1 MSLNKPLESI
11 SEADLQALVSDGVPE
26 GKVIEYKDSLPDDSH
41 DDKKEFLAD
50 VSSFSNAAGG
60 HLLFGIEEDAGVPVQ
75 ICGLQDIDP
84 DADIL
89 RLENML
95 RDNIEPRIPGLSM
108 RAIQTSSGSVVV
120 VRVPRSW
127 AQPHV
132 VKLQRHWRFYSRN
145 SAGKYPLDVSELRG
159 QFLLS
164 ETRAE
169 RVREFRAERLGK
181 IVSDETPVTLI
192 EGAKTVFHIIPFG
205 AFDPVLADVAVLEK
219 DVLHFSPIDT
229 GSIDG
234 WRYNLDGLVTYA
246 FAHDP
251 SSACSYLQIFR
262 NGCIEAVEAS
272 MMHVLEGKPPVI
284 SSGPYE
290 GKLLSAL
297 RRFLSIQER
306 LGVEPP
312 LFVMVSLLGVSGYL
326 VKPARPIDPIDPSWW
341 TDHAKPIDRDAL
353 VLPEIV
359 INAFELNPAE
369 VMRPIFDIIWNAS
382 GWSRSLNYDDQ
393 GNWLKKQA

>member
-11 SEADLQALVSDGVPE
+11 SKADLQALVSDEVPE
-26 GKVIEYKDSLPDDSH
+26 GKTIKYKELLPDNSYGE
-41 DDKKEFLAD
+41 KKEFLAD

-75 ICGLQDIDP
+75 IRGLQNIDP
-84 DADIL
+84 DAEIQ

-95 RDNIEPRIPGLSM
+95 RDNIEPGIPSISI
-108 RAIQTSSGSVVV
+108 RAIQTSSGLVIV
-120 VRVPRSW
+120 VRAPRSW

-132 VKLQRHWRFYSRN
+132 VKFQRHWRFYSRN

-169 RVREFRAERLGK
+169 RIREFRAERLGK
-181 IVSDETPVTLI
+181 IVSGETPVTLI
-192 EGAKTVFHIIPFG
+192 EAAKTVFHIIPFG
-205 AFDPVLADVAVLEK
+205 AFDPAFKADVAALEK
-219 DVLHFSPIDT
+219 DVWHFRPINT
-229 GSIDG
+229 GRVGG

-246 FAHDP
+246 SARDP
-251 SSACSYLQIFR
+251 SSARSYLQIFR

-272 MMHVLEGKPPVI
+272 MMRVPEREPLVI

-290 GKLLSAL
+290 DELLNAL
-297 RRFLSIQER
+297 PRFLSIQKR

-312 LFVMVSLLGVSGYL
+312 LFVMVSLLGVSGYV
-326 VKPARPIDPIDPSWW
+326 VKPAGSHIDPFWW
-341 TDHAKPIDRDAL
+341 SERAKPIDRDAIL
-353 VLPEIV
+353 LSEIMIDSFDV
-359 INAFELNPAE
+359 DSAE
-369 VMRPIFDIIWNAS
+369 VMRPVLDAIWNAS
-382 GWSRSLNYDDQ
+382 GWPRSLNYDDE
-393 GNWLKKQA
+393 GNWLKR